1 MLHDRI
7 GPAAGRVRLGCLAA
21 STLVAC
27 AAATPGV
34 AQDSLQGQLT
44 APATQLDHT
53 STSFRSGSL
62 IVAPIPIQDPTIG
75 TGLALGAGYLFSF
88 DEGSDPSTLA
98 LGGFRTNNGSEGA
111 ALGGSLNFGN
121 GDWTIRA
128 GAAFADLAY
137 DVYILGRPIGINQSG
152 AFVRLGAGYQ
162 VTEVFGI
169 DLDLQYLESEIAI
182 DPVHVAGGGILGTGL
197 DVATLTADLTF
208 GYDTR
213 DDTIYPT
220 SGTQASLRLG
230 WGQVQDNTF
239 GLDRDFTRSLAAI
252 SHYVPVFDQGVIA
265 GQVTACAV
273 DDETPFF
280 LACLLGASDS
290 FRGYPATQH
299 IGDALASLQVEYR
312 GRFGESRFGYVAFAG
327 MGAVASD
334 LAGLGDAETLVA
346 GGVGLRFRVS
356 RQFPVDFSLDVAI
369 NEQDEVTTYLYVGQR
384 F

>member
-1 MLHDRI
+1 VPRNRI
-7 GPAAGRVRLGCLAA
+7 GPAAVRLRRGCLAPV
-21 STLVAC
+21 TLVAC
-27 AAATPGV
+27 AAATPGA
-34 AQDSLQGQLT
+34 AQDSLQEQLS
-44 APATQLDHT
+44 APAIQLDHT
-53 STSFRSGSL
+53 STGFRSGSL
-62 IVAPIPIQDPTIG
+62 IAAPIPIQDPTIG
-75 TGLALGAGYLFSF
+75 TGLALGAGYLFSV

-98 LGGFRTNNGSEGA
+98 LGGFRTNNGSEGV

-128 GAAFADLAY
+128 GAAFADLVY
-137 DVYILGRPIGINQSG
+137 DVYILGQPIGINQSG

-169 DLDLQYLESEIAI
+169 DLDLQYLQSEIAL
-182 DPVHVAGGGILGTGL
+182 DPVHLVGDTILGTGL
-197 DVATLTADLTF
+197 DVEALTADLTF

-230 WGQVQDNTF
+230 WGEVQDNTF
-239 GLDRDFTRSLAAI
+239 DLDRDFARSLAAI
-252 SHYVPVFDQGVIA
+252 SHYVPVFEQGVIA

-273 DDETPFF
+273 DDATPFF

-299 IGDALASLQVEYR
+299 IGDALTSLQVEYR
-312 GRFGESRFGYVAFAG
+312 GRFGASRFGYVAFAG
-327 MGAVASD
+327 LGAVASD
-334 LAGLGDAETLVA
+334 LSDLGDADTLVA
-346 GGVGLRFRVS
+346 GGVGLRYRVS
-356 RQFPVDFSLDVAI
+356 RQFPVDFSFDVAL
-369 NEQDEVTTYLYVGQR
+369 NEQDEVTTYLYIGQR